1 MLNPSG
7 AEVICGEPMNHRID
21 LIDKGNNLR
30 DQLRLIEMAAH
41 SIDDRDQR
49 SALIGGCEQ
58 AREYMEELL
67 EIMRSIPRGEAKAAT
82 SERAN

>member
-1 MLNPSG
+1 MAN
-7 AEVICGEPMNHRID
+7 RID

-41 SIDDRDQR
+41 AIDDRDQR

-58 AREYMEELL
+58 ARDFMEELL
-67 EIMRSIPRGEAKAAT
+67 DLMRGIPKGEQMTADEEA
-82 SERAN
+82 SR

>member
-1 MLNPSG
+1 MAN
-7 AEVICGEPMNHRID
+7 RID

-41 SIDDRDQR
+41 AIDDRDQR

-58 AREYMEELL
+58 ARDFMEELL
-67 EIMRSIPRGEAKAAT
+67 DMMRGIPKGEPIAA
-82 SERAN
+82 SNE

>member
-1 MLNPSG
+1 
-7 AEVICGEPMNHRID
+7 MNHRID

-67 EIMRSIPRGEAKAAT
+67 EIMRSIPRGEAKAVT
-82 SERAN
+82 NERAN

>member
-1 MLNPSG
+1 MAN
-7 AEVICGEPMNHRID
+7 RID

-41 SIDDRDQR
+41 AIDDRDQR

-58 AREYMEELL
+58 ARDCMEELL
-67 EIMRSIPRGEAKAAT
+67 EMMRSIPRGEPIMTTNK
-82 SERAN
+82 

>member
-1 MLNPSG
+1 MFY
-7 AEVICGEPMNHRID
+7 RTD

-41 SIDDRDQR
+41 AIDDRDQR

-58 AREYMEELL
+58 AREFMEELL
-67 EIMRSIPRGEAKAAT
+67 EIMRSIPRGKPIMAT
-82 SERAN
+82 NE

>member
-1 MLNPSG
+1 MD
-7 AEVICGEPMNHRID
+7 HRID

-41 SIDDRDQR
+41 AIDDRDQR

-67 EIMRSIPRGEAKAAT
+67 DILRSIPKGEAKLP
-82 SERAN
+82 ANEHAN

>member
-1 MLNPSG
+1 MSY
-7 AEVICGEPMNHRID
+7 RTD

-41 SIDDRDQR
+41 AIDDRDQR

-58 AREYMEELL
+58 ARECMEELL
-67 EIMRSIPRGEAKAAT
+67 EMMRSIPRGEPT
-82 SERAN
+82 ITTNE

>member
-1 MLNPSG
+1 MFY
-7 AEVICGEPMNHRID
+7 RTD

-41 SIDDRDQR
+41 AIDDRDQK

-58 AREYMEELL
+58 ARDCMEELL
-67 EIMRSIPRGEAKAAT
+67 EMMRGIPRGEPIMTTNK
-82 SERAN
+82 

>member
-1 MLNPSG
+1 
-7 AEVICGEPMNHRID
+7 MNHRTD

-41 SIDDRDQR
+41 AIDDRDQR

-58 AREYMEELL
+58 AWEFLEELL
-67 EIMRSIPRGEAKAAT
+67 DMMRSMPNGEPIVAT
-82 SERAN
+82 SE

>member
-1 MLNPSG
+1 MSETDKPAL
-7 AEVICGEPMNHRID
+7 MNRRTD
-21 LIDKGNNLR
+21 LIDKANLLR

-41 SIDDRDQR
+41 AIDDRDQR

-67 EIMRSIPRGEAKAAT
+67 EMMRGIPRGEPIMT
-82 SERAN
+82 TNE